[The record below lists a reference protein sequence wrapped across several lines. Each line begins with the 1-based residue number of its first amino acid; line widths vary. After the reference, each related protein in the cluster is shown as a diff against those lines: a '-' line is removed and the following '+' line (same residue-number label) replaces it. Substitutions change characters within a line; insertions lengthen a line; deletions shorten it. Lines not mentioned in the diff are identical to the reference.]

1 MIERNSPSWTSRS
14 VGWTA
19 TASPNTF
26 STDISSSCGADNG
39 SSWFARSTSQRLL
52 DHRLCSTIRQWSCAT
67 IFGMRRLNR
76 PTGVETMTDSA
87 DWTTA
92 LVSARQTL
100 VRASTA
106 ERVADILRD
115 MVMEGR
121 VLPGAKLA
129 EDSIA
134 DALQVSRNTLREA
147 FRLLN
152 HERLVVHEL
161 NRGVFVRLL
170 TEADVVD
177 IYRMRR
183 TLEGAALRFWGES
196 ADAGRAA
203 AVSHVRSAVTT
214 GVAAAE
220 RGDWD
225 GVGTANMHFHRSIAA
240 LADSTRIDEI
250 MRQLL
255 AELRLVFHV
264 MPTVRDF
271 YEPYLG
277 DNERIATLVEA
288 GRSEEAVAV
297 LLDYLDRAEDQLL
310 REFASKA
317 GRRSAQAD
325 PAST

>member
-1 MIERNSPSWTSRS
+1 MAEAP
-14 VGWTA
+14 GWT
-19 TASPNTF
+19 
-26 STDISSSCGADNG
+26 
-39 SSWFARSTSQRLL
+39 
-52 DHRLCSTIRQWSCAT
+52 
-67 IFGMRRLNR
+67 
-76 PTGVETMTDSA
+76 EE
-87 DWTTA
+87 
-92 LVSARQTL
+92 LVSARRSL
-100 VRASTA
+100 ARASTA
-106 ERVADILRD
+106 EKVADILRD

-121 VLPGAKLA
+121 VLPGTKLA

-134 DALQVSRNTLREA
+134 EALQVSRNTLRES

-161 NRGVFVRLL
+161 NRGVFVRTL

-196 ADAGRAA
+196 ADVGHGRAPG
-203 AVSHVRSAVTT
+203 VSHVRSAVNM
-214 GVAAAE
+214 GVDAAE

-250 MRQLL
+250 MSQLL

-271 YEPYLG
+271 YEPYLD

-288 GRSEEAVAV
+288 GRSQEALAV
-297 LLDYLDRAEDQLL
+297 LLDYLDRAEEQLL
-310 REFASKA
+310 RQFASKA
-317 GRRSAQAD
+317 GRLSTQAA
-325 PAST
+325 PANT

>member
-1 MIERNSPSWTSRS
+1 MAEAPD
-14 VGWTA
+14 WTA
-19 TASPNTF
+19 
-26 STDISSSCGADNG
+26 
-39 SSWFARSTSQRLL
+39 
-52 DHRLCSTIRQWSCAT
+52 
-67 IFGMRRLNR
+67 
-76 PTGVETMTDSA
+76 E
-87 DWTTA
+87 
-92 LVSARQTL
+92 LVSARRSL
-100 VRASTA
+100 ARASTA

-170 TEADVVD
+170 TEADVID

-196 ADAGRAA
+196 ADPGSAP
-203 AVSHVRSAVTT
+203 AVSQVRSAVTT

-250 MRQLL
+250 MSQLL
-255 AELRLVFHV
+255 AELRLIFHV

-277 DNERIATLVEA
+277 DNERIATLVET
-288 GRSEEAVAV
+288 GRSQEAGTV

-310 REFASKA
+310 RQFASKA
-317 GRRSAQAD
+317 GRRAAPSE
-325 PAST
+325 ASN

>member
-1 MIERNSPSWTSRS
+1 MAGAT
-14 VGWTA
+14 GWTA
-19 TASPNTF
+19 EL
-26 STDISSSCGADNG
+26 I
-39 SSWFARSTSQRLL
+39 
-52 DHRLCSTIRQWSCAT
+52 
-67 IFGMRRLNR
+67 
-76 PTGVETMTDSA
+76 
-87 DWTTA
+87 
-92 LVSARQTL
+92 SARHSL
-100 VRASTA
+100 ERSSTA
-106 ERVADILRD
+106 AKVADILRD

-121 VLPGAKLA
+121 ILPGAKLA

-147 FRLLN
+147 FRLLS

-161 NRGVFVRLL
+161 NRGVFVRVL
-170 TEADVVD
+170 TEADVID

-183 TLEGAALRFWGES
+183 ALEGAALQFWGAS
-196 ADAGRAA
+196 ADPGRAPG
-203 AVSHVRSAVTT
+203 VSHVRSAVTL

-240 LADSTRIDEI
+240 LADSARIDEI
-250 MRQLL
+250 MSQLL
-255 AELRLVFHV
+255 AELRLAFHV

-288 GRSEEAVAV
+288 GRSQEAVAV
-297 LLDYLDRAEDQLL
+297 LLDYLNRAEDQLL

-317 GRRSAQAD
+317 GRHSAQAD

>member
-1 MIERNSPSWTSRS
+1 MTRAPRVGIGKVEDMADPS
-14 VGWTA
+14 GWTA
-19 TASPNTF
+19 ELISARRSLARSSTASK
-26 STDISSSCGADNG
+26 
-39 SSWFARSTSQRLL
+39 
-52 DHRLCSTIRQWSCAT
+52 
-67 IFGMRRLNR
+67 
-76 PTGVETMTDSA
+76 
-87 DWTTA
+87 
-92 LVSARQTL
+92 
-100 VRASTA
+100 
-106 ERVADILRD
+106 VADILRD

-147 FRLLN
+147 FRLLS

-161 NRGVFVRLL
+161 NRGVFVRVL

-183 TLEGAALRFWGES
+183 ALEGAALQFWGES
-196 ADAGRAA
+196 ADAGRGRAA
-203 AVSHVRSAVTT
+203 GVSHVRSAVTM

-220 RGDWD
+220 RGDWE

-240 LADSTRIDEI
+240 LAESTRIDEI
-250 MRQLL
+250 MSQLL
-255 AELRLVFHV
+255 AELRLAFHV

-288 GRSEEAVAV
+288 GRSQEAVAV
-297 LLDYLDRAEDQLL
+297 LLDYLNRAEDQLL
-310 REFASKA
+310 RQFASKA
-317 GRRSAQAD
+317 GRRSAPAD
-325 PAST
+325 SAST

>member
-1 MIERNSPSWTSRS
+1 MADTP
-14 VGWTA
+14 GWTA
-19 TASPNTF
+19 EL
-26 STDISSSCGADNG
+26 I
-39 SSWFARSTSQRLL
+39 
-52 DHRLCSTIRQWSCAT
+52 
-67 IFGMRRLNR
+67 
-76 PTGVETMTDSA
+76 
-87 DWTTA
+87 
-92 LVSARQTL
+92 SARRSL
-100 VRASTA
+100 ARASTA
-106 ERVADILRD
+106 EKVADILRD

-121 VLPGAKLA
+121 VLPGTKLA

-161 NRGVFVRLL
+161 NRGVFVRVL

-183 TLEGAALRFWGES
+183 TLEGAALRYWGES
-196 ADAGRAA
+196 AEAGRARTPG
-203 AVSHVRSAVTT
+203 VSRVRSAVTM

-250 MRQLL
+250 MSQLL

-277 DNERIATLVEA
+277 DNERIASLVEA
-288 GRSEEAVAV
+288 GRSQEALAV
-297 LLDYLDRAEDQLL
+297 LLDYLDRAEDQLM
-310 REFASKA
+310 RQFASKA
-317 GRRSAQAD
+317 GRRSAQAR
-325 PAST
+325 SSSS

>member
-1 MIERNSPSWTSRS
+1 MTDAS
-14 VGWTA
+14 GWTA
-19 TASPNTF
+19 EL
-26 STDISSSCGADNG
+26 I
-39 SSWFARSTSQRLL
+39 
-52 DHRLCSTIRQWSCAT
+52 
-67 IFGMRRLNR
+67 
-76 PTGVETMTDSA
+76 
-87 DWTTA
+87 
-92 LVSARQTL
+92 SARRSL
-100 VRASTA
+100 ARASTA
-106 ERVADILRD
+106 EKVADILRD

-121 VLPGAKLA
+121 VLPGTKLA

-161 NRGVFVRLL
+161 NRGVFVRVL

-196 ADAGRAA
+196 ADAGRAP
-203 AVSHVRSAVTT
+203 AVSHVRSAVSM

-220 RGDWD
+220 RADWD

-240 LADSTRIDEI
+240 LADSPRIDEI
-250 MRQLL
+250 MSQLL
-255 AELRLVFHV
+255 AELRLIFHV

-288 GRSEEAVAV
+288 GRSQEALAV

-310 REFASKA
+310 RQFASKA
-317 GRRSAQAD
+317 GRRSAHAE

>member
-1 MIERNSPSWTSRS
+1 MTDAS
-14 VGWTA
+14 GWTA
-19 TASPNTF
+19 
-26 STDISSSCGADNG
+26 
-39 SSWFARSTSQRLL
+39 
-52 DHRLCSTIRQWSCAT
+52 
-67 IFGMRRLNR
+67 
-76 PTGVETMTDSA
+76 E
-87 DWTTA
+87 
-92 LVSARQTL
+92 LVSARRSL
-100 VRASTA
+100 ARASTA
-106 ERVADILRD
+106 EKVADILRD

-121 VLPGAKLA
+121 VLPGTKLA

-161 NRGVFVRLL
+161 NRGVFVREL

-183 TLEGAALRFWGES
+183 ILEGAALRSWGES
-196 ADAGRAA
+196 ADSGRGPG
-203 AVSHVRSAVTT
+203 VSHVRSAVTT
-214 GVAAAE
+214 GIAAAE

-240 LADSTRIDEI
+240 LANSTRIDEI
-250 MRQLL
+250 MSQLL

-277 DNERIATLVEA
+277 DNERIATLVEG
-288 GRSEEAVAV
+288 GRSQEAVAV

-310 REFASKA
+310 RQFATNA
-317 GRRSAQAD
+317 GRRPRRQAD
-325 PAST
+325 TASA

>member
-1 MIERNSPSWTSRS
+1 MADAS
-14 VGWTA
+14 GWTA
-19 TASPNTF
+19 EL
-26 STDISSSCGADNG
+26 IS
-39 SSWFARSTSQRLL
+39 ARRLL
-52 DHRLCSTIRQWSCAT
+52 A
-67 IFGMRRLNR
+67 
-76 PTGVETMTDSA
+76 
-87 DWTTA
+87 
-92 LVSARQTL
+92 
-100 VRASTA
+100 RASTA

-196 ADAGRAA
+196 ADAGRAP
-203 AVSHVRSAVTT
+203 AVSRVRSAVTM

-240 LADSTRIDEI
+240 LADSTRINEI
-250 MRQLL
+250 MSQLL

-297 LLDYLDRAEDQLL
+297 LLDYLNRAEDQLL
-310 REFASKA
+310 RQFASNPA
-317 GRRSAQAD
+317 GVPHRPIPPTPD
-325 PAST
+325 

>member
-1 MIERNSPSWTSRS
+1 VGAGKVEDMADAS
-14 VGWTA
+14 GWT
-19 TASPNTF
+19 
-26 STDISSSCGADNG
+26 TDLIA
-39 SSWFARSTSQRLL
+39 ARR
-52 DHRLCSTIRQWSCAT
+52 
-67 IFGMRRLNR
+67 
-76 PTGVETMTDSA
+76 
-87 DWTTA
+87 
-92 LVSARQTL
+92 TL
-100 VRASTA
+100 ARASTA
-106 ERVADILRD
+106 EKVADILRD

-121 VLPGAKLA
+121 VLPGTKLA

-161 NRGVFVRLL
+161 NRGVFVRVL

-196 ADAGRAA
+196 ADAGRGRAPG
-203 AVSHVRSAVTT
+203 VSHVRSAVTM

-225 GVGTANMHFHRSIAA
+225 AVGTANMHFHRSIAA

-250 MRQLL
+250 MSQLL

-277 DNERIATLVEA
+277 DNERIATLVE
-288 GRSEEAVAV
+288 GGHSQEAVGV

-310 REFASKA
+310 RQFATRS
-317 GRRSAQAD
+317 GRQGD
-325 PAST
+325 PARS

>member
-1 MIERNSPSWTSRS
+1 
-14 VGWTA
+14 
-19 TASPNTF
+19 
-26 STDISSSCGADNG
+26 
-39 SSWFARSTSQRLL
+39 
-52 DHRLCSTIRQWSCAT
+52 
-67 IFGMRRLNR
+67 
-76 PTGVETMTDSA
+76 MTDSA

>member
-1 MIERNSPSWTSRS
+1 MADPA
-14 VGWTA
+14 GWTA
-19 TASPNTF
+19 EL
-26 STDISSSCGADNG
+26 ISARRSL
-39 SSWFARSTSQRLL
+39 ARS
-52 DHRLCSTIRQWSCAT
+52 
-67 IFGMRRLNR
+67 
-76 PTGVETMTDSA
+76 
-87 DWTTA
+87 
-92 LVSARQTL
+92 
-100 VRASTA
+100 STA
-106 ERVADILRD
+106 AKVADILRD

-121 VLPGAKLA
+121 ILPGAKLA

-147 FRLLN
+147 FRLLS

-161 NRGVFVRLL
+161 NRGVFVRVL

-183 TLEGAALRFWGES
+183 ALEGAALQFWGES
-196 ADAGRAA
+196 ADAGRGRAPGA
-203 AVSHVRSAVTT
+203 SHVRSAVTM

-240 LADSTRIDEI
+240 LANSTRIDEI
-250 MRQLL
+250 MSQLL
-255 AELRLVFHV
+255 AELRLAFHV

-288 GRSEEAVAV
+288 GRSQEAAAV
-297 LLDYLDRAEDQLL
+297 LLDYLNRAEDQLL
-310 REFASKA
+310 RQFASKS
-317 GRRSAQAD
+317 GRRPAQVD
-325 PAST
+325 SAST

>member
-1 MIERNSPSWTSRS
+1 
-14 VGWTA
+14 
-19 TASPNTF
+19 
-26 STDISSSCGADNG
+26 
-39 SSWFARSTSQRLL
+39 
-52 DHRLCSTIRQWSCAT
+52 
-67 IFGMRRLNR
+67 
-76 PTGVETMTDSA
+76 MTDSA

-92 LVSARQTL
+92 LVSARKTL
-100 VRASTA
+100 ARASTA

-134 DALQVSRNTLREA
+134 DALQISRNTLREA

-196 ADAGRAA
+196 ADASRPS
-203 AVSHVRSAVTT
+203 AVSHVRSAVTM

-240 LADSTRIDEI
+240 LADSNRIDEI
-250 MRQLL
+250 MSQLL

-288 GRSEEAVAV
+288 GRSQEAVAV

-310 REFASKA
+310 RQFASKA

-325 PAST
+325 PDST